1 MAEVSVI
8 MGSKSDWSTMK
19 HACEILD
26 QFGVSYDK
34 HVISAHRMPKE
45 MYDFAQNAEKNGT
58 KVIIAGAGMAAHL
71 PGMTAANTVIPVI
84 GVPGQT
90 KALGGMDSLLSIV
103 QMPTGIPVAT
113 TAIGNAGASN
123 AALLALEIL
132 GISDEKIRQQLKD
145 YRQKMHDEAKESS
158 ATPNCPCGQVADKQI
173 VAEYS
178 DVKAIE
184 ELAKESDVLTYEF
197 ENVDLQ
203 ALKDVADKVKI
214 PQGTNLLYITKHRL
228 REKNFLRSAGCMT
241 APYLPVKNM
250 ADLKEAIKKI
260 GYNCVLKTCEGGY
273 DGHGQEVLQ
282 SDADLKNNA
291 HIKEI
296 LATGDC
302 ILEGWVPFKVEASVM
317 VARNAKGEVTVF
329 PVSENY
335 NADEILHI
343 SIVPARVSKEIYAKA
358 QAIAKQIAEAIHL
371 RGILGVELFILD
383 NGDIY
388 VNELAPRP
396 HNSGHYSIEACNFD
410 QFDIHDRAI
419 CNWPLPKI
427 KLLSKV
433 VMVNV
438 LGQHVAGVRK
448 VIPEKSNWH
457 FHYYGKAEIRH
468 NRKMGHVTILTD
480 DIEKTLQEINDTHIW
495 KTKVN

>member
-1 MAEVSVI
+1 MMKQKKAVQNLTDSDFIEQGKTIGIIGGGQLGQMMA
-8 MGSKSDWSTMK
+8 
-19 HACEILD
+19 L
-26 QFGVSYDK
+26 
-34 HVISAHRMPKE
+34 SAKYGGM
-45 MYDFAQNAEKNGT
+45 
-58 KVIIAGAGMAAHL
+58 KVITL
-71 PGMTAANTVIPVI
+71 
-84 GVPGQT
+84 
-90 KALGGMDSLLSIV
+90 D
-103 QMPTGIPVAT
+103 PTP
-113 TAIGNAGASN
+113 
-123 AALLALEIL
+123 
-132 GISDEKIRQQLKD
+132 D
-145 YRQKMHDEAKESS
+145 
-158 ATPNCPCGQVADKQI
+158 CPCGQVADKQI
-173 VAEYS
+173 IAEYS

-197 ENVDLQ
+197 ENVDLN

-250 ADLKEAIKKI
+250 TELKDAIKKI

-273 DGHGQEVLQ
+273 DGHGQEVLK
-282 SDADLKNNA
+282 SGTDLENNE

-343 SIVPARVSKEIYAKA
+343 SIVPARVSKEVYDKA
-358 QAIAKQIAEAIHL
+358 QAIAKRIAEAIHL
-371 RGILGVELFILD
+371 RGILGVELFILA

-480 DIEKTLQEINDTHIW
+480 DIEKTLKEINDTHIW